1 MKILFL
7 ALGLIALAGCE
18 KSDDNSAAMPA
29 ASSSKAAPAVAPVAK
44 APVQRNYTAEQ
55 MIAGQAIF
63 EKNCQVCHGQYARG
77 ESKDWQTARDD
88 GTFPAPPLNGTAHAW
103 HHSSKALL
111 GTIDRGGVPL
121 GGRMP
126 PFKNVLTKEQKL
138 AVLAYIQSRWPDE
151 VYQAWAKNNS

>member
-1 MKILFL
+1 V
-7 ALGLIALAGCE
+7 LAGCE
-18 KSDDNSAAMPA
+18 KSDNKPTTMPA
-29 ASSSKAAPAVAPVAK
+29 ETSSKAAPAAATK
-44 APVQRNYTAEQ
+44 APAQRNYTTEQ
-55 MIAGQAIF
+55 IVAGQVVY
-63 EKNCQVCHGQYARG
+63 ETNCQECHGQYARG

-88 GTFPAPPLNGTAHAW
+88 GTFPAPPLNGTAHTW

-126 PFKNVLTKEQKL
+126 PFKDTLTEEQKL

-151 VYQAWAKNNS
+151 IYQAWAKRNS

>member
-7 ALGLIALAGCE
+7 ALGLLALAGCE
-18 KSDDNSAAMPA
+18 KSDDNSAAIPA
-29 ASSSKAAPAVAPVAK
+29 ATSSSKAVPAASVAK

-63 EKNCQVCHGQYARG
+63 EKNCQACHGQYARG
-77 ESKDWQTARDD
+77 ESKDWQSARDD
-88 GTFPAPPLNGTAHAW
+88 GTFPAPPLNGTAHSW

-126 PFKNVLTKEQKL
+126 PFKSVLSEEEKL

-151 VYQAWAKNNS
+151 VYQAWAKKNS